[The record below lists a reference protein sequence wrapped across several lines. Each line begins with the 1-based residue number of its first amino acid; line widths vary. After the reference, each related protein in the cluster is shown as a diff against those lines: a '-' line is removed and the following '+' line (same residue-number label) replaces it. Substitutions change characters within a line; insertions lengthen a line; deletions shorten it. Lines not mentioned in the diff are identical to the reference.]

1 MVAKSLNA
9 ESIFFAA
16 LEKSTHEERAA
27 YLEKA
32 CGPDA
37 KLRQRVEKLLNA
49 QAKVGDFLEEPLGCP
64 VATPDTKLQEGPGT
78 IRFSRMMEAAPET
91 AEQVLEIRQAVEA
104 IFSVKV
110 ESVRTMNMIG
120 KLKRTGRHWGR
131 RPNWK
136 KAIVKLQEGH
146 AIEDFY

>member
-1 MVAKSLNA
+1 MSNPMDRYYKIIRRPRV
-9 ESIFFAA
+9 
-16 LEKSTHEERAA
+16 T
-27 YLEKA
+27 EKA
-32 CGPDA
+32 
-37 KLRQRVEKLLNA
+37 LRGVEQGRAYPFDVANGA
-49 QAKVGDFLEEPLGCP
+49 NKV
-64 VATPDTKLQEGPGT
+64 
-78 IRFSRMMEAAPET
+78 
-91 AEQVLEIRQAVEA
+91 EIRQAVEA

-110 ESVRTMNMIG
+110 EAVRTMNMIG

>member
-1 MVAKSLNA
+1 MANV
-9 ESIFFAA
+9 IDHYYRIIRRPRV
-16 LEKSTHEERAA
+16 T
-27 YLEKA
+27 EKA
-32 CGPDA
+32 
-37 KLRQRVEKLLNA
+37 LRGVEHTRAYPFEVAPGAN
-49 QAKVGDFLEEPLGCP
+49 KVE
-64 VATPDTKLQEGPGT
+64 VRK
-78 IRFSRMMEAAPET
+78 
-91 AEQVLEIRQAVEA
+91 AVEA

-120 KLKRTGRHWGR
+120 KAKRTGRHWGR

>member
-1 MVAKSLNA
+1 MTNVMDRYYK
-9 ESIFFAA
+9 IIRRPRV
-16 LEKSTHEERAA
+16 T
-27 YLEKA
+27 EKA
-32 CGPDA
+32 
-37 KLRQRVEKLLNA
+37 LRGVEQGRAYPFDVAHGAN
-49 QAKVGDFLEEPLGCP
+49 KV
-64 VATPDTKLQEGPGT
+64 
-78 IRFSRMMEAAPET
+78 
-91 AEQVLEIRQAVEA
+91 EIRQAVEA

-120 KLKRTGRHWGR
+120 KHKRTGRHWGR